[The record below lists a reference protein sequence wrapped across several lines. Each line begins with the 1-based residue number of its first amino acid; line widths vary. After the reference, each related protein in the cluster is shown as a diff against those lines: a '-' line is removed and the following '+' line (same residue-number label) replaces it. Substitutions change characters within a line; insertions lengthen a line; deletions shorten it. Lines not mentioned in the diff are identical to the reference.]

1 MAKLTTAEKLER
13 ISPRL
18 RRGDITAV
26 ASKTGYNTS
35 HVSRVLR
42 GERGAN
48 ASIVET
54 AYAQVKN
61 RKAIFA

>member
-1 MAKLTTAEKLER
+1 MAKLTIAEKLER

-26 ASKTGYNTS
+26 ASKTGYDMS
-35 HVSRVLR
+35 YVSRVLR

-48 ASIVET
+48 EYIVET
-54 AYAQVKN
+54 AYSQVKN
-61 RKAIFA
+61 RKATFA